1 MRRPRRACRL
11 PLVLQEESD
20 RSITCGAQVSR
31 KCAANWPTPSNVSHR
46 SVLLPWQLFTQSPQ
60 NHCADI
66 YSHPTNA
73 LHWCQDEPS
82 VSLSLSLSPTISLG
96 TIYDHVHIDSL
107 RSRLSRSRFEKER
120 LYTGT
125 TLNLR
130 LRAGPCPSAANN
142 LENHSPC
149 QPLHPNTVP
158 LFTSDE
164 HSKFFHS
171 GRIPETLTTAKTS
184 TDTGEPAAAILEHIE
199 PWREKGLQPAA
210 G

>member
-1 MRRPRRACRL
+1 MWCTGIPQMRRKLAYPVQCLTQVSFAPLAALHTEPPKSLCRYILTPDKRAALVPRRTIC
-11 PLVLQEESD
+11 
-20 RSITCGAQVSR
+20 
-31 KCAANWPTPSNVSHR
+31 
-46 SVLLPWQLFTQSPQ
+46 
-60 NHCADI
+60 
-66 YSHPTNA
+66 
-73 LHWCQDEPS
+73 
-82 VSLSLSLSPTISLG
+82 LSLSLSPTISLG

-130 LRAGPCPSAANN
+130 LRAGPYPSAANN